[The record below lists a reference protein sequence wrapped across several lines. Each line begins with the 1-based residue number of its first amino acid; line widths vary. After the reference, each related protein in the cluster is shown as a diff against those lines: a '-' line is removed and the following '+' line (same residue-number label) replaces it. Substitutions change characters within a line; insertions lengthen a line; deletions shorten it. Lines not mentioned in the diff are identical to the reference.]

1 MIFYCK
7 NIKIQLTVTDPNVF
21 QQKCIDK
28 EDKVYR
34 GNNQV
39 VNLTTNYIWSGCAK
53 KEKLSLTH
61 LDCSGK
67 SILQSLKDSSSEY
80 LTVHTTCTYIHVQF
94 IFVNFQ

>member
-7 NIKIQLTVTDPNVF
+7 NIKIQLTVTDPNVI

-39 VNLTTNYIWSGCAK
+39 VNLTTNYIWSGCTE
-53 KEKLSLTH
+53 KEKLSLIH
-61 LDCSGK
+61 LDCNGK
-67 SILQSLKDSSSEY
+67 SMFQSLTDSSSEY
-80 LTVHTTCTYIHVQF
+80 LKVHTTCTYMQF